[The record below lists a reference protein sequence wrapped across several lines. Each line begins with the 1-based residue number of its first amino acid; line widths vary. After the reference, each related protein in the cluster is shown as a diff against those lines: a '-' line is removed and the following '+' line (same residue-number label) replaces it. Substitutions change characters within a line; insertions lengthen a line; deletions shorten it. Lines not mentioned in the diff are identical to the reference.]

1 MVSAGRL
8 LRISS
13 FDQERNP
20 LFVNE
25 EAFPDGASLDGVLS
39 LSLHEAPTMCQLAF
53 CCFWVS
59 MDAYSAPPCRPRKY
73 SNPQATKLVSLKAG
87 ASLSF
92 LGLKIKRSKWQNPMI
107 NGNPVFNLNKLKLIT
122 QTTQR

>member
-59 MDAYSAPPCRPRKY
+59 MDTYSAPPCRPRKY

-87 ASLSF
+87 AF
-92 LGLKIKRSKWQNPMI
+92 LFFRPQN
-107 NGNPVFNLNKLKLIT
+107 
-122 QTTQR
+122 